1 MGQYNWF
8 ANTKTY
14 MARFDYDF
22 GKAGLVPGLTGMV
35 RYAIQD
41 FDDNKP
47 GVQAD
52 SNVIHLD
59 AIKKFKSMPGL
70 EARVRIGLVSGDD
83 DTVAQD
89 GTVKAD
95 PSYNEYRFELNYL
108 Y

>member
-1 MGQYNWF
+1 MSQYNWY

-14 MARFDYDF
+14 MIRGDYDF
-22 GKAGLVPGLTGMV
+22 GKAGLVPGLTAMF

-41 FDDNKP
+41 FDDTKP

-59 AIKKFKSMPGL
+59 AIQKFKSFPGL
-70 EARVRIGLVSGDD
+70 EARVRIGLVNGNDSTYDMNGALK
-83 DTVAQD
+83 T
-89 GTVKAD
+89 D

-108 Y
+108 F